1 MQQKSRAVPMV
12 IACII
17 VAVALVALVCLW
29 SAPRQSADSWVN
41 DYNAQLSSGSAGSGE
56 SFSQQE
62 LDLSGVNKLVIS
74 ARNAHVRVA
83 ADGEGSFFEA
93 NQPIWQVERR
103 DDRLNLR
110 TRGHDSWLSNEDEGE
125 IVVHLPAS
133 YAQQLKVETA
143 SGNIDLAGMKLSE
156 LEVDT
161 ASGGVKVSAATARQI
176 DVESVSGGVRVE
188 SCVADQL
195 ECASTSGQLRLSGCV
210 VSGQTELSTVSGG
223 IRLEL
228 VGQGSGVEIETVSGA
243 TVLDVT
249 SGAAYRLERVETISG
264 SVNGRQSA
272 GENGTPIRF
281 ESVSG
286 SLDIQS

>member
-17 VAVALVALVCLW
+17 VAAALVALACLW

-41 DYNAQLSSGSAGSGE
+41 DFAGGGQPNPGAAE
-56 SFSQQE
+56 GLSQQE
-62 LDLSGVNKLVIS
+62 LDLAGVNQLVI
-74 ARNAHVRVA
+74 AAKNAHVRVV
-83 ADGEGSFFEA
+83 ADGAGSFFEA
-93 NQPIWQVERR
+93 DRALWQVARR
-103 DDRLNLR
+103 GDRLTLR
-110 TRGHDSWLSNEDEGE
+110 TRGMDSWLPNEDEGE

-143 SGNIDLAGMKLSE
+143 SGNIDLASMKLSE

-161 ASGGVKVSAATARQI
+161 ASGGVKVSGATAQQI
-176 DVESVSGGVRVE
+176 DLESVSGGIAVE

-228 VGQGSGVEIETVSGA
+228 VGQGSGVEIETVSGT

-249 SGAAYRLERVETISG
+249 SGAAYRLERTETISG

-281 ESVSG
+281 QSVSG